1 MSSLWTPGGEIPV
14 ERDRPA
20 SEPSSGPPSGPPPEA
35 PEPALG
41 GADAAEQE
49 AAFEQMRRQLVEA
62 PAADVIA
69 QHVMALYELAAI
81 HLGEQEPR
89 LDDVRLAI
97 DAVEAVLQGLSGRL
111 GPAEAAIASALP
123 QLKMAFVEAKDR
135 RDAGAAADG

>member
-20 SEPSSGPPSGPPPEA
+20 SEPPSEPPSTPPPGAGEA
-35 PEPALG
+35 APG
-41 GADAAEQE
+41 GADAAAQE

-69 QHVMALYELAAI
+69 QHVMAFYELAAM

-89 LDDVRLAI
+89 LDDARLAI
-97 DAVEAVLQGLSGRL
+97 DAIEAVLQGLSGRL
-111 GPAEAAIASALP
+111 GPAEEAIASALP

-135 RDAGAAADG
+135 RDTGGSAGA

>member
-20 SEPSSGPPSGPPPEA
+20 GQPQSEARSGPPPG
-35 PEPALG
+35 PADPTPS
-41 GADAAEQE
+41 GADAAAQE

-69 QHVMALYELAAI
+69 QHVMALYELAAM
-81 HLGEQEPR
+81 HLGEREPR
-89 LDDVRLAI
+89 LDDARLAI
-97 DAVEAVLQGLSGRL
+97 DAVEAVLHGLSGRL
-111 GPAEAAIASALP
+111 GPAEEAIASALP

-135 RDAGAAADG
+135 RDSAGSADG